1 MVLFICIEGKW
12 KSCTSS
18 AVMLSACEPTPSKLV
33 CLSPACL
40 NCPTTAV
47 DLQRLLPY
55 KKTPFPLDCFTPC
68 YFFPYSDHPPVFSVL
83 QCEVA
88 VPGSKALNGSWLCRV
103 KPAAL

>member
-47 DLQRLLPY
+47 DLQMLLPY
-55 KKTPFPLDCFTPC
+55 KKHPFPLIASLPAISSHTQITPWSSRFC
-68 YFFPYSDHPPVFSVL
+68 S
-83 QCEVA
+83 
-88 VPGSKALNGSWLCRV
+88 SKWPSL
-103 KPAAL
+103 AARPSMAAGCAE